1 VAKGG
6 KQGGKSLFPD
16 EIFIHGGKKERG
28 SDYENQQNLGNRL
41 FLSSSSVQP
50 IET

>member
-1 VAKGG
+1 MEEGF
-6 KQGGKSLFPD
+6 SRTEFLFMG
-16 EIFIHGGKKERG
+16 EKKERG
-28 SDYENQQNLGNRL
+28 SDHKNQQNLGNRL